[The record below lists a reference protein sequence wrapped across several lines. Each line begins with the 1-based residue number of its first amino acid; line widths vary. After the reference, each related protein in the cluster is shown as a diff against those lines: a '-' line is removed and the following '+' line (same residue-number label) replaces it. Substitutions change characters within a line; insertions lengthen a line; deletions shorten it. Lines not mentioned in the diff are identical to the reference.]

1 MELTWQAPGKGP
13 WELETTHFQ
22 RPVTRIVETAFNY
35 GFVKGF
41 SEGTARY
48 GLLLDHLEPAT
59 VNQFMYNQPQAFG
72 APKGAAG
79 PPPAPVLKV
88 LTRLN
93 PKMRARIA
101 ASDRAWH
108 DRLWRS
114 DLAQWDEVDRPAAI
128 AVNRALQSV
137 DPSGLSDAELTAHV
151 QRCADHLAQMHY
163 LHHKYTVASSVV
175 SGDFVAGASEWTGA
189 SPGELLRLLRGSS
202 PISKGF
208 ASDELDV
215 AAMAIGTHPA
225 ARNILDSSAAPEA
238 VLAELSADPDVGH
251 DVRAYLEAV
260 RFRSLGYDV
269 GDATAGELPDVLVG
283 ALRAAVEGSKA
294 SPEDDALLA
303 SLRERVPAEHLADFD
318 DRLGEARLMNRL
330 RDERGVYSDG
340 WATGLTRRALL
351 EVGRRL
357 VAAGRLENAE
367 HAVELTARE
376 CGTLLDGGT
385 LPTAAEARDRFTWR
399 TTRTTDDAPETL
411 GGTPGGP
418 PPAQLLPEPARRPA
432 KAMGAVLFN
441 IFGVP
446 DTPNTETV
454 LTGLPVNPGECE
466 GVARVVDDAADFGR
480 IQQGDI
486 LVARMTSPYFN
497 VVLPMLGGIVTDR
510 GGQLC
515 HAAIVARE
523 YGIPGVVGTR
533 EATQRI
539 PDGSRVRVDGTTGHV
554 HLLM

>member
-1 MELTWQAPGKGP
+1 MELTWEAPGKGP

-22 RPVTRIVETAFNY
+22 RPVTRLVETAFNY

-59 VNQFMYNQPQAFG
+59 VNQFMYHQPAAFG
-72 APKGAAG
+72 APKGASG
-79 PPPAPVLKV
+79 PPPAPVLKA
-88 LTRLN
+88 LTRLH
-93 PKMRARIA
+93 PRMRARIA
-101 ASDRAWH
+101 RSGQAWQ
-108 DRLWRS
+108 DRLWRT
-114 DLAQWDEVDRPAAI
+114 DLTRWDEVDRPAAV

-137 DPSGLSDAELTAHV
+137 EPNDLSDAELAAHV
-151 QRCADHLAQMHY
+151 HRCADHLAQMHY
-163 LHHKYTVASSVV
+163 LHHKYTVASSVG

-189 SPGELLRLLRGSS
+189 APGELLQLLRGSS

-215 AAMAIGTHPA
+215 AAMAIGTHPDA
-225 ARNILDSSAAPEA
+225 ARTLRSSAPPET
-238 VLAELSADPDVGH
+238 VLAQLSADHQVGH
-251 DVRAYLEAV
+251 DVAAYLEAV

-269 GDATAGELPDVLVG
+269 GDATAGEMPELLVG
-283 ALRAAVEGSKA
+283 ALRAAVDGSTA
-294 SPEDDALLA
+294 APEDEALLT
-303 SLRERVPAEHLADFD
+303 RIRGRVPAEHLADFD
-318 DRLGEARLMNRL
+318 DRLAEARVMNRL
-330 RDERGVYSDG
+330 RDERGAFSDG

-357 VAAGRLENAE
+357 VATDRLESAE
-367 HAVELTARE
+367 HAVELTAPE
-376 CGTLLDGGT
+376 CDALLTGDT
-385 LPTAAEARDRFTWR
+385 APSAAEIRDRFVWR
-399 TTRTTDDAPETL
+399 TTHTTDDAPDTL

-418 PPAQLLPEPARRPA
+418 PPVHLLPEMARRPA
-432 KAMGAVLFN
+432 RAVDAVLFN

-446 DTPNTETV
+446 DTANSETV
-454 LTGLPVNPGECE
+454 LTGLPVNPGICE
-466 GVARVVDDAADFGR
+466 GTARIIDSATDFGR
-480 IQQGDI
+480 IQHGDI

-523 YGIPGVVGTR
+523 YGIPGVVGTKD
-533 EATQRI
+533 ATRLI
-539 PDGSRVRVDGTTGHV
+539 PDGARVRVDGSSGQV
-554 HLLM
+554 HLLA